1 MSPHRGVLISRNP
14 AEGLGGLIFAV
25 GTAAIFV
32 LAVPAFR
39 PLVAACVVGGI
50 LLAPVLRKLHS

>member
-1 MSPHRGVLISRNP
+1 MSPHRGILISRIP

-25 GTAAIFV
+25 GIAAVFV

-39 PLVAACVVGGI
+39 PLVAACIVGGI
-50 LLAPVLRKLHS
+50 LLAPVLRRLHS